1 MKCFTHFLHKYTF
14 MQEFQIQKKKN
25 LDFAQKKKLLQF
37 FYGIL

>member
-14 MQEFQIQKKKN
+14 TQEFQIQKKKD
-25 LDFAQKKKLLQF
+25 LDLAQKKLLQL